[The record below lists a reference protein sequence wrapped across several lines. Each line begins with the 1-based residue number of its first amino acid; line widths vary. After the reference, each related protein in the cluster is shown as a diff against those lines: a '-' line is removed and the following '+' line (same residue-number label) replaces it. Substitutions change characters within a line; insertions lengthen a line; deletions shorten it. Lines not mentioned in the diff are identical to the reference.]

1 MTRLLGFV
9 VHNWPLKV
17 AAVVFAS
24 LLYGVLVLARDA
36 QQIPVAIPIESRGLD
51 DDVILLS
58 PLGLVTRVRYIA
70 QPDVAVNSE
79 SFVAW
84 VDLENVAAGD
94 GTRSVAV
101 RLESIDERVDALAWE
116 PQRIRVTIDEVAQK
130 TVPIRVEQAEVPA
143 GLDIRPPELER
154 TSAVVRGAAS
164 AVERVDRLE
173 AAVTIGA
180 DAVDID
186 RDIQLLP
193 VDVRGVAI
201 PEVDVAPS
209 FVRVRIAILA
219 EGETKSVPVVPV
231 TSGDPAPGFEIESI
245 RVEPNLVTVEG
256 DGDQVA
262 ALQSI
267 RTEPIALAGASRT
280 VDTSVALAPDPGV
293 LPVDV
298 EEVQVVITLRA
309 KEGTRT
315 LQAGLRLDGARP
327 DRTYQLSVTQV
338 QATIGGSLA
347 DIDRFQPASFE
358 LEVPVAGLT
367 PGSHEIEVV
376 ADLPTGITLV
386 SASPR
391 TVIVTVGGPPG
402 ASPAASAAPSP

>member
-1 MTRLLGFV
+1 
-9 VHNWPLKV
+9 
-17 AAVVFAS
+17 
-24 LLYGVLVLARDA
+24 
-36 QQIPVAIPIESRGLD
+36 
-51 DDVILLS
+51 
-58 PLGLVTRVRYIA
+58 VTRVRYIA

-84 VDLENVAAGD
+84 VDLANVTAGD
-94 GTRSVAV
+94 GTRTVDV
-101 RLESIDERVDALAWE
+101 QLESIDERVDALEWE
-116 PQRIRVTIDEVAQK
+116 PRRIRVTLDEVAEK
-130 TVPIRVEQAEVPA
+130 SVPIRVEQGEVPA
-143 GLDIRPPELER
+143 GLDIRPPMLER

-164 AVERVDRLE
+164 AVERVDRVE
-173 AAVTIGA
+173 APVTIGE

-201 PEVDVAPS
+201 PEVDVEPS

-231 TSGDPAPGFEIESI
+231 TSGEPAPGFEIESI
-245 RVEPNLVTVEG
+245 RVEPSLVTVEG

-267 RTEPIALAGASRT
+267 RTEPVALAGATRT

-298 EEVQVVITLRA
+298 EEVRVVITLRP

-327 DRTYQLSVTQV
+327 DRTYGLSVEQV
-338 QATIGGSLA
+338 LATIGGSLA

-358 LEVPVAGLT
+358 LEVPVAGLE
-367 PGSHEIEVV
+367 PGIHDVEVV

-386 SASPR
+386 SVSPR
-391 TVIVTVGGPPG
+391 TVRVTVDAPASPSPG
-402 ASPAASAAPSP
+402 ASATPSP